1 MSDTEQRFNQH
12 IANHMEC
19 VGEAAGAVAPL
30 LGEAADAI
38 VETLLSERQVLV
50 CGSGKANAFAQYF
63 SSNMLA
69 YHETER
75 PALPVINLGAD
86 ATTLA
91 AIGLS
96 NRIQEVFS
104 RQIQALG
111 HEGDS
116 LLLLT
121 DDGNRS
127 SLIQAL
133 QAAHDRGIRV
143 IAVTGRSETDI
154 HALFHG
160 DDIDIT
166 LPDMGTACTAEL
178 MVVILNALCAE
189 IETRLFSD
197 G

>member
-12 IANHMEC
+12 IASHMEC
-19 VGEAAGAVAPL
+19 IGETASIVAPV
-30 LGEAADAI
+30 LGQAAEAI

-63 SSNMLA
+63 ASCMLA

-75 PALPVINLGAD
+75 PALPVMNLGSD

-91 AIGLS
+91 AIGLN
-96 NRIQEVFS
+96 NRLQEVFS

-143 IAVTGRSETDI
+143 IAVTGHAETDI
-154 HALFHG
+154 HALFHE

-166 LPDMGTACTAEL
+166 LPDVGTACTAEL
-178 MVVILNALCAE
+178 LVVILNALCAE
-189 IETRLFSD
+189 IEAHLFSD

>member
-19 VGEAAGAVAPL
+19 VGEAASAVAPL

-38 VETLLSERQVLV
+38 VDTLLSERQVLV

-69 YHETER
+69 YYETER

-86 ATTLA
+86 ATTLT
-91 AIGLS
+91 AISLS
-96 NRIQEVFS
+96 NRIQEVFA

-166 LPDMGTACTAEL
+166 LPDIGAASTAEL
-178 MVVILNALCAE
+178 MVIIINALCGE
-189 IETRLFSD
+189 IEARLFSA

>member
-12 IANHMEC
+12 IASHMEC
-19 VGEAAGAVAPL
+19 IGETAGIVAPVL
-30 LGEAADAI
+30 SQAAEAI
-38 VETLLSERQVLV
+38 VGTLLSERQVLV

-63 SSNMLA
+63 ASCMLA

-75 PALPVINLGAD
+75 PALPVVNLGAD

-91 AIGLS
+91 AIGLN
-96 NRIQEVFS
+96 NRLQEVFS

-154 HALFHG
+154 QALFHEE
-160 DDIDIT
+160 DIDIT
-166 LPDMGTACTAEL
+166 LPDVGTAFTAEL

-189 IETRLFSD
+189 VEACLFSD